1 MTDYEVERALGCT
14 PCVCGDLETWHFA
27 CYAGKTAEQLEAGH
41 KAAMR
46 KARVFIK
53 TRLAQQTAGAIRAAA
68 IGNKLEKP
76 DA

>member
-27 CYAGKTAEQLEAGH
+27 CYAGKSHADLLAGY

-46 KARVFIK
+46 KARTHLK
-53 TRLAQQTAGAIRAAA
+53 RQADAMLLAALKGA
-68 IGNKLEKP
+68 P
-76 DA
+76 Q